1 MLLSIITINYNNL
14 VGLRR
19 TVASVLAQSYKD
31 FEYIVIDGAST
42 DGSYEFLA
50 QHSGIDQWISEP
62 DKGVFQAMNKGIQH
76 AHGEYCLFLNSGD
89 TLFAPDSLEGV
100 VGYLGESDFYTGA
113 VTYLD
118 KMNTYTLMPPRR
130 LTFDFLLAHF
140 LPHPATFNRTEWI
153 RKHPYHEHYN
163 IASDWELYVRAC
175 LDGCSYTPLPNSM
188 VSIFVCDGISSRN
201 TQQGNAER
209 RNMLDDIIRNTTDVR
224 RKRELER
231 KVKRYYSRMRTD
243 SARERQRLIGK
254 IERAMQL
261 PPLAR
266 DWKIL
271 RNAAKALVRDL
282 FAYRSSSYKKHES
295 SLR

>member
-118 KMNTYTLMPPRR
+118 NVFALTVKGEILVEGSNGICLR
-130 LTFDFLLAHF
+130 LGYPDLF
-140 LPHPATFNRTEWI
+140 
-153 RKHPYHEHYN
+153 
-163 IASDWELYVRAC
+163 
-175 LDGCSYTPLPNSM
+175 
-188 VSIFVCDGISSRN
+188 RN
-201 TQQGNAER
+201 
-209 RNMLDDIIRNTTDVR
+209 
-224 RKRELER
+224 
-231 KVKRYYSRMRTD
+231 
-243 SARERQRLIGK
+243 IGK
-254 IERAMQL
+254 QL
-261 PPLAR
+261 GR
-266 DWKIL
+266 DIAVYRLNIL
-271 RNAAKALVRDL
+271 QYGNQRFL
-282 FAYRSSSYKKHES
+282 
-295 SLR
+295 SLTMDG